1 MYFMLKQAR
10 TRKMNDQVPC
20 GICCFCSSL
29 CIYHTVTYKSLTQ
42 YFCLVPHFLVS
53 QSIQT
58 LIKQDIL
65 CGIRNTSVFLPN
77 YMTWLSSLHVW
88 SINIERSKVDKWK
101 APTKQDFSPGK
112 PWLQILINIY
122 IKFIISIVYG
132 RLKNLW
138 LLSIVL
144 PATNANDFHLSKIVW

>member
-101 APTKQDFSPGK
+101 APTKQDFS
-112 PWLQILINIY
+112 LQILINIY

-144 PATNANDFHLSKIVW
+144 PATNANDFHLSKIAW